1 MNTHARAVARLTGS
15 SVVTT
20 LTQIAKSKLA
30 AVLLGPS
37 GMGTFN
43 QLKNAWNLGQ
53 LLANAGFYNG
63 IVRRI
68 AQLKSESNDDQIR
81 FQIATTSLFLGTFSG
96 LFAVTSYF
104 AAPIISSLVFDGDEQ
119 FAPEIALLGLSIPF
133 AVFARV
139 YRGVLAG
146 LREVTSIVRSQI
158 AADLSSVAVF
168 VVLVYWQGLWGA
180 VVAFALYHAL
190 KAVWNVYYLCR
201 LVPMSVLVPAW
212 SSFSGE
218 ELRHNLKFGLNT
230 FVLTPAGM
238 LTTLIIAQWIISA
251 GGTEANGVFAAAWMV
266 SSVYLRAIYETASS
280 HYLPV
285 LSSSTDNETLHRNIS
300 GAIRLYMVI
309 LTPCVLG
316 LMTLSPFVITLLFS
330 RNFTDA
336 GRLLLFLLPADLLR
350 ITSESIGMAY
360 LARQQ
365 LKFYAASYFVWIAAY
380 TSFAAWL
387 VDDCGIEGVAIAY
400 LCGQVLYAIFH
411 VTAARLLLNYE
422 PDHQARAIVTQCFL
436 ICLAVAA
443 ISATYES
450 LTIRLTTLIAGC
462 LAWWLVVHDEPDV
475 RDGLIIVRR
484 RLSGSKTQ

>member
-1 MNTHARAVARLTGS
+1 VNTHARAVARLTGS

-43 QLKNAWNLGQ
+43 QLKNVWNLGQ
-53 LLANAGFYNG
+53 MLANAGFYSG
-63 IVRRI
+63 VVRRV

-81 FQIATTSLFLGTFSG
+81 LQVATTSLFLGAFSG
-96 LFAVTSYF
+96 LFSITSYL
-104 AAPIISSLVFDGDEQ
+104 AAPIISSLVFSGDEK

-139 YRGVLAG
+139 YKGVLAG
-146 LREVTSIVRSQI
+146 LGEVPSIVRSQI
-158 AADLSSVAVF
+158 AADLSSVALF

-180 VVAFALYHAL
+180 VVAFALYHVL
-190 KAVWNVYYLCR
+190 KVAWNAYYLCK
-201 LVPMSVLVPAW
+201 LVPTSVLLPAL

-238 LTTLIIAQWIISA
+238 LVTLVVARWIIST

-285 LSSSTDNETLHRNIS
+285 LSSSTDNEALHRNMS

-316 LMTLSPFVITLLFS
+316 LMTLGAFVITLLFS

-380 TSFAAWL
+380 MSFAAYL

-400 LCGQVLYAIFH
+400 LCGQILYVFFH
-411 VTAARLLLNYE
+411 VIAARLLLGYE
-422 PDHQARAIVTQCFL
+422 PDHRTRAIVTQCFL
-436 ICLAVAA
+436 VCLVVAA
-443 ISATYES
+443 VSATYES
-450 LTIRLTTLIAGC
+450 LAVRLATLIVGC

-475 RDGLIIVRR
+475 QDGLNAIRR
-484 RLSGSKTQ
+484 RLPSSKT